1 MILTH
6 GANSISKRMDIDFLF
21 YTDFTNYDSNTL
33 TDTPLVGQPGVYGYT
48 DGQSKS
54 INLKPYASGGPFNT
68 DYGSIIFS
76 YSFAQ
81 MPTRY
86 KTIVHKSEF
95 DSLTSEV
102 WMKGGVNGAYVGL
115 FGCQTLILDS
125 HILLLMNPW
134 DVTNAQFN
142 IYNGAS
148 YHSAS
153 SATQK
158 YVSVPSGPTWN
169 WNHISVVYTQTS
181 IYAYV
186 NGILYTSIT
195 NQTSR
200 VHKYSNSSI
209 TLNGTGSSGTT
220 ELGYLSWRV
229 GDKSTNDHQTFPVPT
244 APYL

>member
-6 GANSISKRMDIDFLF
+6 GSNSISRGEDIDFLF
-21 YTDFTNYDSNTL
+21 YTDFTNYDSYTL
-33 TDTPLVGQPGVYGYT
+33 TDTPLVGQSGVYGST
-48 DGQSKS
+48 EGHTKS
-54 INLKPYASGGPFNT
+54 ILLYPQTSGGPFNT
-68 DYGSIIFS
+68 DYGSIQFS
-76 YSFAQ
+76 YNFAQ

-86 KTIVHKSEF
+86 KTIVHKSKF
-95 DSLTSEV
+95 DSLTGEV
-102 WMKGGVNGAYVGL
+102 WMKGAVNGAYVGL
-115 FGCQTLILDS
+115 FGCQTLILES
-125 HILLLMNPW
+125 HIVLLMDPW
-134 DVTNAQFN
+134 DSTNAQFN

-158 YVSVPSGPTWN
+158 YVNAPTANPAN

-186 NGILYTSIT
+186 NGTLYTSIT
-195 NQTSR
+195 NQASR
-200 VHKYSNSSI
+200 MHTYSNSRI
-209 TLNGTGSSGTT
+209 ALNGTGSSGITN
-220 ELGYLSWRV
+220 LGYLSWRV